1 MTIRRKE
8 MQSAV
13 HSIENVWADPKNVA
27 IIKSPKENE
36 YPPCVIKL
44 NCAKEEI
51 NAVQD
56 SNIAKSATRRFL
68 CTLKS

>member
-36 YPPCVIKL
+36 YPPRVIKP

-56 SNIAKSATRRFL
+56 NNIAKSAARRFL
-68 CTLKS
+68 CISKS